1 MQFSKQAAIVA
12 ALLLLLS
19 ACSTVKLDDSAPVED
34 RTGKPVPQITTLPP
48 YPGDPGMSADSKAN
62 TTSSSSLSKDP
73 LDNPASVLAK
83 RSIYFD
89 LDSYTVK
96 DEFKPVIEA
105 HAKYLIS
112 RKDRKIIIQGNTDER
127 GGSEYNLAL
136 GQKRSEAVR
145 RALQLLGVPDTQME
159 AISLGKEKPKAT
171 GSGEQAWAENRR
183 ADIVY

>member
-1 MQFSKQAAIVA
+1 MQFSKQAAIVT

-19 ACSTVKLDDSAPVED
+19 ACSTVKLDESAPVED

-48 YPGDPGMSADSKAN
+48 YPGDPGLGAGSNAN
-62 TTSSSSLSKDP
+62 TTASSSKDP
-73 LDNPASVLAK
+73 LDDPASVLAK

-89 LDSYTVK
+89 LDSYVVK
-96 DEFKPVIEA
+96 DEYKTVIET

-127 GGSEYNLAL
+127 GGREYNLAL

-145 RALQLLGVPDTQME
+145 RALQLRGVPDTQME

-171 GSGEQAWAENRR
+171 GSGEEAWAENRR